1 MQLRRLDGDTQN
13 TSKMAT
19 LRGYIGKDLNRDQN
33 RIQAVVRYFPLD
45 KPSIMQTAVAGIG
58 PRVMAQT

>member
-1 MQLRRLDGDTQN
+1 
-13 TSKMAT
+13 MAT

-45 KPSIMQTAVAGIG
+45 KPAIMQKAVAGIG